1 MMYTG
6 ERRWRREAQ
15 RIAAAVAVACVGIVV
30 AGCGGDDGNSADAPK
45 SGTPSTVSRDSGE
58 SLTMWTRAAT
68 EAQTQLLVDAY
79 NKTHK
84 NRVTLTVI
92 PNDTY
97 IQKVG
102 QSAASGD
109 LPDLFASD
117 VVYAPNFATKS
128 LWLDITGRIE
138 SLPFAADLAEAAV
151 AAGTVDGKKYVVPHV
166 IDTSVLFYNKGLYKK
181 AGLDPARPP
190 TTLKEFV
197 EHARAITEYGQGN
210 YGTYF
215 GGNCG
220 GCTAFTWWPSMWADG
235 ADVLNKEGTAANFTD
250 PTALA
255 VFDVFRQVHEE
266 GLSAPGAKT
275 ETGATWVAAF
285 TKGNIGVMH
294 MPSSTLDTMPKKI
307 DVGVAPIP
315 GVKGGQSTFVGGDVL
330 GVSADS
336 PHPDQAWNFI
346 EWTLSEKA
354 QVEILAKSH
363 YQLART
369 DLSSNQYT
377 SSDERLVTINSVLSD
392 GQTPIA
398 LNFGQ
403 TFNDPNGPWLSVV
416 RDAVFG
422 DRSKLEAD
430 NEAVSAS
437 LAGG

>member
-1 MMYTG
+1 METRR
-6 ERRWRREAQ
+6 RRWRRESH
-15 RIAAAVAVACVGIVV
+15 RIAVAAALASVAIIA
-30 AGCGGDDGNSADAPK
+30 AGCGGDDGSSAATPTTATTTSA
-45 SGTPSTVSRDSGE
+45 SGDTGAT
-58 SLTMWTRAAT
+58 LTMWTRAAT
-68 EAQTQLLVDAY
+68 EAQTKLLVDAY

-84 NRVTLTVI
+84 NRVKLTVI

-117 VVYAPNFATKS
+117 VVYAPNFATKN
-128 LWLDITGRIE
+128 LWLDITDRID
-138 SLPFAADLAEAAV
+138 SLPYATDLAEASV
-151 AAGTVDGKKYVVPHV
+151 AAGAVDGKKYVVPHV

-181 AGLDPARPP
+181 AGLDPEKPP

-235 ADVLNKEGTAANFTD
+235 AEILNAEGTEANFAD
-250 PTALA
+250 PAAVA
-255 VFDVFRQVHEE
+255 VFDVFRQVYEE
-266 GLSAPGAKT
+266 GLSAPGAKS

-294 MPSSTLDTMPKKI
+294 MPSSTLDTMPKTI

-315 GVKGGQSTFVGGDVL
+315 GVNGGQSTFVGGDVL
-330 GVSADS
+330 GVSANSANADE
-336 PHPDQAWNFI
+336 AWDFI
-346 EWTLSEKA
+346 AWTLSDEA
-354 QVEILAKSH
+354 QVEILAKNH

-369 DLSSNQYT
+369 DLSSNRYT
-377 SSDERLVTINSVLSD
+377 SSDERLVTINSVLAD

-403 TFNDPNGPWLSVV
+403 TFNDPNGPWLTVV

-422 DRSKLEAD
+422 DRSKIEAD
-430 NEAVSAS
+430 NKAVSAS